1 MSSLETNRPER
12 MFRRNRPIDENFD
25 LEEEL
30 YYRCQAQHVDEQRLL
45 PGAIRFPNFSVNRSK
60 YSEPEDVLIPSY
72 QDWGIATFRVGNL
85 PEPELTDDTT
95 EYEWRVVHDPLEDN
109 YAHSEVR
116 TFKNSVYSENLKVPS
131 TIKKKFR
138 QILSERII
146 VTHHPKI

>member
-1 MSSLETNRPER
+1 MSSLEASRPDR
-12 MFRRNRPIDENFD
+12 MFRRGRPVDDNFD
-25 LEEEL
+25 LSEEL
-30 YYRCQAQHVDEQRLL
+30 YYRCQAQHVDGQWLL

-60 YSEPEDVLIPSY
+60 YSEPGDVLIPSY
-72 QDWGIATFRVGNL
+72 QDWGIATFVVKDL
-85 PEPELTDDTT
+85 PEPESTDKRT

-116 TFKNSVYSENLKVPS
+116 TFKNDVYSENIKVPA

-146 VTHHPKI
+146 VTCPPKI